1 MNRLAVGFVLASTF
15 FTTYAYA
22 QTQAEIANQENED
35 GKTMMFASNYKG
47 ATDKFRDAATRAPE
61 AKYFFNLCTSLYQ
74 QGVFGDA
81 LTACNSADKLN
92 PDDKLKAKL
101 SKLED
106 KIREDATAQHIDLQ
120 PTGGGGGPTN
130 IDNGG
135 GTTDPNLGTTGGTPP
150 GPDTGNPGTTGVV
163 GANGGS
169 APGPIYAVGRPT
181 QNLIEAGKPE
191 HNYTWTLGV
200 DLYGGGGQI
209 GQKDFYGSSAGGV
222 RIKGDYLLNPA
233 AKFGAEAYLQ
243 ITHLNAG
250 AMQSQDVSTLDVVDL
265 GLALY
270 KHFCP
275 PGAPR
280 LCLTPLIGAHLSLMS
295 PAGMTDGE
303 GSQVFNYAA
312 VGGRA
317 EIAAAYAFGHRYE
330 HVVSL
335 MLGVNVYSPVIS
347 SPADGLTASEIG
359 LNAGGAFVYAGLG
372 YTYRFNTPFG
382 RTPFV
387 ILE

>member
-1 MNRLAVGFVLASTF
+1 MNRLAAGFVLA
-15 FTTYAYA
+15 TTIVVSYAHA

-35 GKTMMFASNYKG
+35 GKTMMFAGNYKG

-74 QGVFGDA
+74 EGVFGDA

-92 PDDKLKAKL
+92 PDDKLKTKL

-106 KIREDATAQHIDLQ
+106 KIRSDASAQHIDLQ
-120 PTGGGGGPTN
+120 PTGGGGGPT
-130 IDNGG
+130 DVGSDGG
-135 GTTDPNLGTTGGTPP
+135 GTVMGSDPANP
-150 GPDTGNPGTTGVV
+150 GNPGNPENPGNPGNPGTS
-163 GANGGS
+163 GG
-169 APGPIYAVGRPT
+169 PPPPQYAVGRPT
-181 QNLIEAGKPE
+181 ENLIVASKPE

-222 RIKGDYLLNPA
+222 RVKADYMLNPA
-233 AKFGAEAYLQ
+233 AKFGAEGYLQ

-250 AMQSQDVSTLDVVDL
+250 AMQSMDVSTLDVFDI
-265 GLALY
+265 GGALY
-270 KHFCP
+270 KHLCP

-280 LCLTPLIGAHLSLMS
+280 LCLTPLLGVHLSLMS
-295 PAGMTDGE
+295 PAGMTDSE

-312 VGGRA
+312 IGGRA

-335 MLGVNVYSPVIS
+335 MLGVNVYSPVFS

-359 LNAGGAFVYAGLG
+359 LDAGGAFVYVGLG

-382 RTPFV
+382 QAPFV
-387 ILE
+387 QFE